1 MAETLSLTP
10 ASGSGLGKVLFAALL
25 ADPGFLPLMTSAAIG
40 GLTACFP
47 KRWDKEL
54 EDWGE
59 PEPDYK
65 TRVQT
70 FLALWA
76 QAEGEPVKRTIHQHI
91 NAGGNLDE
99 LAAIQESP
107 AMLAALERTLAKAK
121 AGMRKPTGTK
131 RAEPVA
137 ADLVVE

>member
-1 MAETLSLTP
+1 METEQISLTP
-10 ASGSGLGKVLFAALL
+10 ASGSGLGKVLFSTLL
-25 ADPGFLPLMTSAAIG
+25 ADERFLPLMTEAAIG

-54 EDWGE
+54 ENWGE
-59 PEPDYK
+59 PEPDWK

-91 NAGGNLDE
+91 ATNGALDTISA
-99 LAAIQESP
+99 LQDSP
-107 AMLAALERTLAKAK
+107 AMLESLERTIAKAK
-121 AGMRKPTGTK
+121 AGNRRPAAPK
-131 RAEPVA
+131 RAEPA
-137 ADLVVE
+137 SALEVE

>member
-1 MAETLSLTP
+1 MAQTEQLSLTP
-10 ASGSGLGKVLFAALL
+10 ASGSGLGKVLFEALL
-25 ADPGFLPLMTSAAIG
+25 ADPNFLPLMTSAAVG

-54 EDWGE
+54 DDWGE

-91 NAGGNLDE
+91 TAGGTLDE
-99 LAAIQESP
+99 LAAMKDSP
-107 AMLAALERTLAKAK
+107 AMVAALEKTLAKFK
-121 AGMRKPTGTK
+121 ASQRKPGTPK
-131 RAEPVA
+131 QAEPVSLEV
-137 ADLVVE
+137 D